1 MRYSYQMSDK
11 VLQGGVNTIARCSR
25 PVYRRSVS
33 VSEDKDKTPRQGI
46 KTSLKRRYSDSES
59 LDRGAKKPKMN
70 AKQQEIVEAVQ
81 TNMKADMREIMTEV
95 IQDQLGKRLDK
106 MDTDMKAMGTRL
118 DKIEEQNTEESREQL
133 ANQIEDKVCKRM
145 DSKMN
150 VSVTL
155 YLKQQI
161 SDSERNLIITGWQGT
176 DGKTPQEHTI
186 ELAKKIE
193 IPEAKINSMHI
204 VKSYRL
210 GKKKEEA
217 TREGRP
223 LFASFNN
230 IGSRNLFFEHARNLP
245 KGSRIDIDVPAIYRP
260 GHKKLQEEAKRQRD
274 FLELKTRI
282 AFNGT
287 NLTLFARKQKEE
299 AWGIVKEF
307 TPTIEMLQKAINK
320 NSTTAET
327 VGKKPHTPS
336 AEETEKASKLIR
348 IFNMPETAVG
358 DVHATLGKVL
368 SASMKKKLRN
378 VLVRKSVLYIQC
390 EDKKAAKEIC
400 KTCSESKLEY
410 EGRKL
415 EFSTM

>member
-1 MRYSYQMSDK
+1 MSDK

-33 VSEDKDKTPRQGI
+33 VSEDKN

-59 LDRGAKKPKMN
+59 LDRGAKKPKMT
-70 AKQQEIVEAVQ
+70 AKQQEIVETVQ
-81 TNMKADMREIMTEV
+81 KNMKADMREIMTEV
-95 IQDQLGKRLDK
+95 IQDQLGQRLDR

-176 DGKTPQEHTI
+176 DGKTPQEHTM

-193 IPEAKINSMHI
+193 IPEARRSSMHI

-223 LFASFNN
+223 LFASFSN
-230 IGSRNLFFEHARNLP
+230 IGSRNLFFEQARNLP
-245 KGSRIDIDVPAIYRP
+245 KGCRIDIDVPAIYRP

-274 FLELKTRI
+274 FLEVKTRI

-287 NLTLFARKQKEE
+287 NLTLFARKQKDE

-307 TPTIEMLQKAINK
+307 TPTMEMLQKATSK

-348 IFNMPETAVG
+348 IFNMPEEAQG

-368 SASMKKKLRN
+368 STSMKKKLKN
-378 VLVRKSVLYIQC
+378 VMVRKSVLYVQC